1 MKNDKII
8 CMRLIDEIKNKKKF
22 NLKNDII
29 SGIIVALVS
38 IPISMGYA
46 QIAGIPVIY
55 GLYGSIFPILVF
67 AFLTTSPQFV
77 VGVDAM
83 PAAMIGTM
91 LAGLGITAESK
102 EALRVVPLT
111 AFLVAIW
118 FVIFYLVRAG
128 RIVKYISTPVMGGF
142 ISGVG
147 ATIILMQV
155 PKLLGG
161 SAGTGEIIIL
171 LANIWEQRASY
182 NYLSAILGIG
192 TIAIILACKK
202 IIPKVPM
209 TIVMMGVGAVLQ
221 VIFRLDNYGVKLLPE
236 VVGKMPNLVIP
247 DFKPLIYN
255 PTEIL
260 IQTLSVAGVIMAQTL
275 LASGNYAMKY
285 QDEIDNNSEL
295 LAYAGMNAAGAAVGC
310 CPING
315 SVSRS
320 GIADSFGCRS
330 QIMSVTASVTM
341 IFVLM
346 FGTPLFKYLPVP
358 VLTGIVMTALIGI
371 LEFKLER
378 RLWKTSKNEWIVFIL
393 SFGAVLLFG
402 TVYGVMIGCLLSFA
416 EVAISAVKPST
427 AFVGRIPDQGNF
439 YPIDRN
445 SKARPIKNTVV
456 YRFNGSLFF
465 ANIDR
470 FQKDIESSV
479 KEDTKQIVVDAR
491 GIDSV
496 DITAVD
502 RLVALNRKL
511 RGRGIKFYITEH
523 EGMLNDQIRILGGE
537 SLIEEGVARRTITLA
552 LRDAGVNK
560 PYELEESDNEV
571 TKSSII
577 IEDDDRLAEFEW
589 AFGKDAHEHLELFAE
604 HAADTIVNE
613 MKTQG
618 EHIELLEDK
627 RVHTEWGTIGLFDE
641 NEFWDY
647 LEVILEKNADLGLIS
662 REDVKMLEQKIEDR
676 RSEGEM
682 RLKQLN
688 PKAMKMLADH
698 RKKVRRILKEKSP
711 HEFHNVQRLN
721 REIKRDLKNKKAD

>member
-1 MKNDKII
+1 MKNDKIMF
-8 CMRLIDEIKNKKKF
+8 MRLIKEIRTKKKF
-22 NLKNDII
+22 NIKNDII
-29 SGIIVALVS
+29 AGIVVALVS

-46 QIAGIPVIY
+46 QIAGLPVIY

-83 PAAMIGTM
+83 PAAMVGSL
-91 LAGLGITAESK
+91 LAQLGIAAESK
-102 EALRVVPLT
+102 EALELVPLT
-111 AFLVAIW
+111 ALLVAVW
-118 FVIFYLVRAG
+118 FVVFYLVKAG

-161 SAGTGEIIIL
+161 TAGTGEIIIL
-171 LANIWEQRASY
+171 LANIWRQRASY
-182 NYLSAILGIG
+182 NYMSAVLGIG
-192 TIAIILACKK
+192 TIIIILVCKK

-209 TIVMMGVGAVLQ
+209 AVIMMGVGAVLQ
-221 VIFRLDNYGVKLLPE
+221 VVFRLDNYGVKLLPE
-236 VVGKMPNLVIP
+236 VVGKIPEIVIPNL
-247 DFKPLIYN
+247 KPIIYN

-260 IQTLSVAGVIMAQTL
+260 IQTLSISGVIMAQTL

-295 LAYAGMNAAGAAVGC
+295 LAYAGMNVAGAAVGC

-330 QIMSVTASVTM
+330 QIMSVAASVTM
-341 IFVLM
+341 ILVVM
-346 FGTPLFKYLPVP
+346 FGTPIFKYLPVP

-416 EVAISAVKPST
+416 EVAISAVRPST

-470 FQKDIESSV
+470 FQNDIESSI
-479 KEDTKQIVVDAR
+479 KKDTRQIVVDAR

-502 RLVALNRKL
+502 RLVALNKKL

-523 EGMLNDQIRILGGE
+523 EGTLNDQIRILGGE

-560 PYELEESDNEV
+560 PYELEEGNKEEV
-571 TKSSII
+571 KSSI

-589 AFGKDAHEHLELFAE
+589 AFGKDAHQHLELFAE
-604 HAADTIVNE
+604 HAADTIVSE
-613 MKTQG
+613 IKSQG

-662 REDVKMLEQKIEDR
+662 REDVKMLEQKIENR
-676 RSEGEM
+676 RNEGEM

-688 PKAMKMLADH
+688 PRAMKMLTEH
-698 RKKVRRILKEKSP
+698 RKNVRRMLKEKSP

-721 REIKRDLKNKKAD
+721 REVKRNIRNQ